1 MFLLSLMSSDR
12 RVMKLQTHSGT
23 VRKSL
28 SARLRVRMLGASGS
42 PGMVVSLLWDRSR
55 VLKEEDHSLSS
66 GRLVILLSER
76 FNCLRSGSSSKDA
89 GTVERKLD

>member
-55 VLKEEDHSLSS
+55 TVSCEDHSAKI
-66 GRLVILLSER
+66 GRV
-76 FNCLRSGSSSKDA
+76 
-89 GTVERKLD
+89 